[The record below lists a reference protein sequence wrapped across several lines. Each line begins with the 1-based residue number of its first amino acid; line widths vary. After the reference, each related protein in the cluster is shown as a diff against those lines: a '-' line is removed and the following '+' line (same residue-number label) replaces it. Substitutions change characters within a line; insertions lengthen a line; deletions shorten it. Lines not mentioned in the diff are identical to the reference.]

1 MKKLT
6 LIIFDLDDTLVHS
19 SIDYNL
25 MRIEVSNLFVPPLA
39 RELVNRPVVSLLED
53 LKSIHPEKVAVA
65 MSRLQSIEEH
75 SSAQLKIVEGADL
88 LPRLLNNK
96 IRAAVLTNNS
106 KASVERYLERPG
118 FEFLKSF
125 HIVTRDDAAMKPD
138 PSGILRIMADFGA
151 SAPETICI
159 GDSYIDSEAA
169 HRAGVRF
176 VWFDS
181 RGLDPA
187 TFRNPPMARMTRWSD
202 FPATLSRLEYDC
214 II

>member
-125 HIVTRDDAAMKPD
+125 HIVT
-138 PSGILRIMADFGA
+138 
-151 SAPETICI
+151 
-159 GDSYIDSEAA
+159 
-169 HRAGVRF
+169 
-176 VWFDS
+176 
-181 RGLDPA
+181 
-187 TFRNPPMARMTRWSD
+187 
-202 FPATLSRLEYDC
+202 
-214 II
+214 